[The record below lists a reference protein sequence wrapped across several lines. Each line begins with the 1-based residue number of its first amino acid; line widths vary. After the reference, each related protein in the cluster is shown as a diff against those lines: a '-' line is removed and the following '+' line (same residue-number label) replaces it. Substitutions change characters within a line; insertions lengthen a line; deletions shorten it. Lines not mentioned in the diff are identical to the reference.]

1 MQFGSGVL
9 GVEPPVDGGPRRIAL
24 GLVGVDGPLQSG
36 SIRTEPLPMPPGRF
50 ARPGSVFAYTASQR
64 AQSA

>member
-36 SIRTEPLPMPPGRF
+36 SIRTEPLLSPLRLKTLALAPPDGPL
-50 ARPGSVFAYTASQR
+50 RPSR
-64 AQSA
+64 

>member
-36 SIRTEPLPMPPGRF
+36 SIRIEPL
-50 ARPGSVFAYTASQR
+50 
-64 AQSA
+64 